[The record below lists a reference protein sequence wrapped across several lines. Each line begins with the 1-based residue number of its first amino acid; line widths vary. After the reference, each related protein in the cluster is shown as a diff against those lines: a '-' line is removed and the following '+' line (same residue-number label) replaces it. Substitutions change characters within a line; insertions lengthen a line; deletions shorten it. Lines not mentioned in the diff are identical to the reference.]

1 MKICPTCRRTYSD
14 DGLNFCL
21 EDGTVLTLAPSEAPP
36 TVMMNQPR
44 PTDPAPISAAGGI
57 NAPAQPYSMKPK
69 KSSKTWLWVVAIL
82 GLLLLVCGGGIAA
95 MVGYVYTH
103 PELAANNS
111 KVPSNRPVVIN
122 GNNSSTPSASPS
134 PSPFDSASFDT
145 LDLSEWVR
153 DTSAW
158 GNTEFT
164 NGEFIMSSKQK
175 GYYYVLV
182 APEGYTTDGAVT
194 HVTLSNIDNANSSM
208 GYGLVFHSN
217 PDPLVDD
224 FAFLINTKT
233 RKYRV
238 VTHKP
243 GKESTV
249 VAWTTSPFIKDG
261 TQENILEARDQAD
274 KTDLYINGQLITSV
288 KNAAAYKNG
297 VPGLYS
303 GDAARIAF
311 KNLEIKK

>member
-1 MKICPTCRRTYSD
+1 
-14 DGLNFCL
+14 
-21 EDGTVLTLAPSEAPP
+21 
-36 TVMMNQPR
+36 
-44 PTDPAPISAAGGI
+44 
-57 NAPAQPYSMKPK
+57 
-69 KSSKTWLWVVAIL
+69 
-82 GLLLLVCGGGIAA
+82 
-95 MVGYVYTH
+95 
-103 PELAANNS
+103 
-111 KVPSNRPVVIN
+111 
-122 GNNSSTPSASPS
+122 
-134 PSPFDSASFDT
+134 
-145 LDLSEWVR
+145 
-153 DTSAW
+153 
-158 GNTEFT
+158 
-164 NGEFIMSSKQK
+164 
-175 GYYYVLV
+175 
-182 APEGYTTDGAVT
+182 
-194 HVTLSNIDNANSSM
+194 M